1 MSDKSHGG
9 ARAGSGRKPKADEIK
24 LIEQMDSVMLPD
36 SVWLALS
43 GKVEDGDVMA
53 IKTWLGYRY
62 GMPKQMVINENI
74 NYKEEELTSKK
85 IEEIKNKIN
94 NAY

>member
-1 MSDKSHGG
+1 MLEKTHGG
-9 ARAGSGRKPKADEIK
+9 ARNGSGRKSKADEIK
-24 LIEQMDSVMLPD
+24 LIEQMDAVMLPD

-62 GMPKQMVINENI
+62 GMPKQMVLNENI
-74 NYKEEELTSKK
+74 NYKEEELSTEK
-85 IEEIKNKIN
+85 INEIKNNIESK
-94 NAY
+94 Y